1 MAYRTI
7 HKKSKKKKTTT
18 KQSEGLWSWVVWVS
32 SFAFAMWLTWVLWTG
47 GDSGSIGKNINN
59 WFRGTF
65 GQVSLLLPI
74 FLLYWMARTI
84 LSKKLSIATS
94 FFGFLFAA
102 GGLCSLAAFLKDIF
116 AKGSISGGT
125 FGKNI
130 FDAVSSISG
139 KAGAVIFAFVC
150 LFTGLHILFAIPW
163 LATLRKTKDLLTDD
177 FNSWMQARAEFK
189 EQVEEIKK
197 EEKANQPRRV
207 VNEEPEEKAE
217 PEPQKQEPKQKLP
230 PKISRP
236 VAEMIS
242 LPKRQSVPLTHIQN
256 DETKKDAEA
265 AAKKAK
271 KPASEFVLPPLE
283 LLREPSTTNIIGPTD
298 EEIAEATKRL
308 EDTLKSFDIAAA
320 VTGVAPGPVVTRYEI
335 KPEPGVKISSI
346 VSISNDIALAMK
358 ARGIRVEAPIPG
370 KDAIGFEIPNDKAIM
385 VTMREILQ
393 DASFI
398 NSPSK
403 TAVALG
409 RYADGMPATSVL
421 EKMPHLLIAG
431 ATNSGKS
438 ICVHSIII
446 SLLYRAKPNEIKFL
460 LVDPKRVELTLYE
473 GIPHLYD
480 PKTDCEDVTVVKD
493 ANGAVKSLQAL
504 VKVMEKRMQIFELAK
519 VKNIEG
525 YNAWAEKNNEE
536 KMFYIVVI
544 IDEMAD
550 LMLQTKAAIEDSV
563 QRLTQMGRALGI
575 HLILC
580 TQRPSTN
587 VITGVIKANLPSRI
601 ALQVTSKIDSRVVLD
616 ANGADALLGKGDMLY
631 LGISDAKPN
640 RIQGCYISEEEITKV
655 ADFLREQGGPD
666 YPIQVQPEQNAA
678 MGGRPEDGLGTS
690 PEELLSALNLIKT
703 RRRVSQD
710 LLKANFGS
718 SARATNILSVLEMKG
733 FIAKPEGSNRWEI
746 HYDLIDEYIDS
757 MLNKR
762 FEHMESAK
770 ESTLSQEDLFSALTV
785 IKQRDRVSLDLLK
798 ANLGSNSKATEAL
811 NMLEEKGFIS
821 KGEDSSRWEIHSD
834 LVEQEIKNLQDKA
847 GIPAEPKY
855 DTVYK

>member
-1 MAYRTI
+1 M
-7 HKKSKKKKTTT
+7 
-18 KQSEGLWSWVVWVS
+18 
-32 SFAFAMWLTWVLWTG
+32 
-47 GDSGSIGKNINN
+47 
-59 WFRGTF
+59 
-65 GQVSLLLPI
+65 
-74 FLLYWMARTI
+74 
-84 LSKKLSIATS
+84 
-94 FFGFLFAA
+94 
-102 GGLCSLAAFLKDIF
+102 LK
-116 AKGSISGGT
+116 
-125 FGKNI
+125 
-130 FDAVSSISG
+130 
-139 KAGAVIFAFVC
+139 
-150 LFTGLHILFAIPW
+150 
-163 LATLRKTKDLLTDD
+163 
-177 FNSWMQARAEFK
+177 E
-189 EQVEEIKK
+189 
-197 EEKANQPRRV
+197 
-207 VNEEPEEKAE
+207 
-217 PEPQKQEPKQKLP
+217 
-230 PKISRP
+230 
-236 VAEMIS
+236 
-242 LPKRQSVPLTHIQN
+242 
-256 DETKKDAEA
+256 
-265 AAKKAK
+265 
-271 KPASEFVLPPLE
+271 PAS
-283 LLREPSTTNIIGPTD
+283 TNIIGPTD
-298 EEIAEATKRL
+298 EEIAAATKRL
-308 EDTLKSFDIAAA
+308 EDTLKSFDIAAS

-370 KDAIGFEIPNDKAIM
+370 KDAIGFEIPNDKPVM

-393 DASFI
+393 DASFV
-398 NSPSK
+398 NSKYK

-409 RYADGMPATSVL
+409 RYADGLPATSVL

-446 SLLYRAKPNEIKFL
+446 SLLYRAKPDEIKFL

-480 PKTDCEDVTVVKD
+480 PKTDCEDVSVVKD

-504 VKVMEKRMQIFELAK
+504 VKVMEKRMKIFELAK

-536 KMFYIVVI
+536 KAFYIVVI

-631 LGISDAKPN
+631 LGISDPKPN

-655 ADFLREQGGPD
+655 ADFLRAQGGPD
-666 YPIQVQPEQNAA
+666 YPVQVQPEQNAPD
-678 MGGRPEDGLGTS
+678 GRPGEGLGTS

-733 FIAKPEGSNRWEI
+733 FITKPEGSNRWEI
-746 HYDLIDEYIDS
+746 HFDAIDAQI
-757 MLNKR
+757 
-762 FEHMESAK
+762 
-770 ESTLSQEDLFSALTV
+770 
-785 IKQRDRVSLDLLK
+785 
-798 ANLGSNSKATEAL
+798 
-811 NMLEEKGFIS
+811 EE
-821 KGEDSSRWEIHSD
+821 
-834 LVEQEIKNLQDKA
+834 LQKMQS
-847 GIPAEPKY
+847 GKTQY